1 MPLNCTKE
9 IWLKTRACWQC
20 SFRSL
25 AAQGCKSHV
34 GAIFSNHRNEPLT
47 NILTVQQKQT
57 KQGWNIGDFLFCVCV
72 SFLFFRG
79 KRAQILKKKFILR
92 KSCDKSFFFFFLR
105 QANHV
110 KLVKGFLRCFTPHKY
125 LNTVESAATSDKSR
139 WRVIF
144 NCSET
149 CNLGGPAYALCGVE
163 ERGICHTKGVPWP
176 LVLLIFKVSTSLA
189 MRNTSNLAHSGRSIC
204 NYDLRTHLKRG
215 QQRNE
220 NKNFRNP
227 IVLLLFSR
235 RKCFLQPC
243 LKTSSTFW
251 VNC

>member
-1 MPLNCTKE
+1 MKHR
-9 IWLKTRACWQC
+9 WF
-20 SFRSL
+20 SFL
-25 AAQGCKSHV
+25 
-34 GAIFSNHRNEPLT
+34 
-47 NILTVQQKQT
+47 
-57 KQGWNIGDFLFCVCV
+57 CVCFF
-72 SFLFFRG
+72 SLFSR
-79 KRAQILKKKFILR
+79 KKGTNSEKKIHTEKKLWQV
-92 KSCDKSFFFFFLR
+92 FFFFFLR